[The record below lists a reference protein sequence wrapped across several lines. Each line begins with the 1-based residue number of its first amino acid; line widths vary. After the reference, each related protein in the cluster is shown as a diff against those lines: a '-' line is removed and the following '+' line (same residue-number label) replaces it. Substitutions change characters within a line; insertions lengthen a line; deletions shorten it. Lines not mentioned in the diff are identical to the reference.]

1 MSLCL
6 TRQSHYTISKE
17 LSTDNLQGGSMLVE
31 RKTVVLPESLAKR
44 VQQHLLTSRE
54 SFSAYINRLLET
66 ALPHKKSS

>member
-1 MSLCL
+1 
-6 TRQSHYTISKE
+6 
-17 LSTDNLQGGSMLVE
+17 MLVE